1 MGKWRCL
8 EDCAWMHRCGPR
20 NITIIVVIT
29 IGTEPS
35 KADPWGL
42 CGTGTASV
50 PETLPDTHC
59 LLSPLLGTEPLFST
73 SQSVKRFLIQ
83 GVIVSTPG
91 ILLPLSLMCLIL
103 LIKKIFSVLPS
114 K

>member
-1 MGKWRCL
+1 
-8 EDCAWMHRCGPR
+8 MHRCGPR
-20 NITIIVVIT
+20 NITIIMVIT

-35 KADPWGL
+35 KSDPSGL
-42 CGTGTASV
+42 CGTGTMSFL
-50 PETLPDTHC
+50 ETLPDIHY

-73 SQSVKRFLIQ
+73 SQSVNCFVIH
-83 GVIVSTPG
+83 GVIVSIPD